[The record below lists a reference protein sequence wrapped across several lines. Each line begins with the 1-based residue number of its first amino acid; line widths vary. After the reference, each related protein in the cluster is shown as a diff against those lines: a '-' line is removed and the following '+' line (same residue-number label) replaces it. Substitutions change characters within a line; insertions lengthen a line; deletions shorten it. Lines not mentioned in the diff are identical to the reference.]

1 MFMKD
6 VIDHLLAHRTL
17 SEVYTMLHNAE
28 QFARTHRTV
37 TWHILQ
43 EHLHVGHGEAEA
55 ILDWL
60 SDTHQTDPLIS
71 NHEIRCGRR
80 YVMNT
85 PFPSLEEM
93 AKTLGT
99 GDRRAYAIML
109 ELERRRVVRIGTD
122 FEMLRIKRMSRW
134 SDLVRQ
140 LKWVSKKYGGRCD
153 ASLLMRILYV
163 DAMTAV
169 RLAQYGEENLGLV
182 WKDRPR
188 KLK

>member
-1 MFMKD
+1 
-6 VIDHLLAHRTL
+6 
-17 SEVYTMLHNAE
+17 
-28 QFARTHRTV
+28 
-37 TWHILQ
+37 
-43 EHLHVGHGEAEA
+43 
-55 ILDWL
+55 
-60 SDTHQTDPLIS
+60 
-71 NHEIRCGRR
+71 
-80 YVMNT
+80 MNT